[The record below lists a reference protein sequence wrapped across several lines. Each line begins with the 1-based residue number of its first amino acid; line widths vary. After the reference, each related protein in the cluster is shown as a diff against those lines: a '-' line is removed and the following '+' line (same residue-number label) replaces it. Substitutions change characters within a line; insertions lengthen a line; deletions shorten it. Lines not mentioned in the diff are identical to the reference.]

1 MIDTY
6 ACIQRIVLRR
16 SWSKRSARQYFVGK
30 MVDMYTY
37 NVLFYT
43 QVEVGALPGS
53 TSVGEMVDMYI
64 YSVLF
69 STKVGVS
76 ALPGSA
82 SVGEMVDT
90 YVIDPGVVEVLSSR

>member
-1 MIDTY
+1 M
-6 ACIQRIVLRR
+6 
-16 SWSKRSARQYFVGK
+16 
-30 MVDMYTY
+30 
-37 NVLFYT
+37 FYT
-43 QVEVGALPGS
+43 QVKVGALPGS
-53 TSVGEMVDMYI
+53 TSVGDMVDMYI